1 VLAYFVIARQSKAAM
16 TRHTKRENI
25 MTPQELYLDY
35 FNNFISV
42 KGFADYYAMT
52 EKEAQETIDNGRALH
67 EAQFSKEL
75 ILKEASGAFNRPYK
89 LAKVSAGYESAG
101 SARRYTKGGFRVI
114 SYDMSGTRHSK
125 MFNNYDDALAD
136 FEQWTTPIVEIK
148 S

>member
-1 VLAYFVIARQSKAAM
+1 
-16 TRHTKRENI
+16 

-89 LAKVSAGYESAG
+89 LAQVSAGYESAG

-114 SYDMSGTRHSK
+114 SYDMSGARHSK
-125 MFNNYDDALAD
+125 MFADYETALAD